1 MILQFRGYK
10 NNWVYEYAESIAI
23 STVEITK
30 ADIHTED
37 NEEELSIIK
46 DISSKI
52 EQEIKDA
59 TSCGKD
65 IVYIT
70 DKLPHELGYV
80 KVAVLANENKHIAY
94 VFDTNREV
102 YLLNDN
108 GKTVRRV

>member
-30 ADIHTED
+30 ADIHVE
-37 NEEELSIIK
+37 NSEEELSIIK

-59 TSCGKD
+59 TGCGKD

-70 DKLPHELGYV
+70 DKPLYELGHV

-94 VFDTNREV
+94 VFDANREV
-102 YLLNDN
+102 YLMNDN

>member
-10 NNWVYEYAESIAI
+10 NNWVYEYAESIAV
-23 STVEITK
+23 STVEISK
-30 ADIHTED
+30 AEIHAED
-37 NEEELSIIK
+37 GEEELIIIK
-46 DISSKI
+46 DVSSKI
-52 EQEIKDA
+52 EQQIKDG
-59 TSCGKD
+59 TGCGKD

-70 DKLPHELGYV
+70 DKPLYELGYV
-80 KVAVLANENKHIAY
+80 KVAVLADENKHIAY

>member
-30 ADIHTED
+30 AEIHAED
-37 NEEELSIIK
+37 AKEELTIAK
-46 DISSKI
+46 NISSKI
-52 EQEIKDA
+52 EQEIKEQ
-59 TSCGKD
+59 TGCGKD

-70 DKLPHELGYV
+70 YKPLYELGYV
-80 KVAVLANENKHIAY
+80 KVAVLADENKHIAY
-94 VFDTNREV
+94 VFDTDREV